1 MSVLVIELP
10 SMPAKIIYSA
20 DYGDLFTFVSHSSDS
35 CDSFDDWNFDLTS
48 QMTYFENPSQ
58 VPPPYKTRSTFTNM
72 DDYARYVKQHLTV
85 RTIYPC
91 NITGHSESPL
101 SMGLLKFGNQFVL
114 HELG

>member
-1 MSVLVIELP
+1 
-10 SMPAKIIYSA
+10 MPAKITYIE

-58 VPPPYKTRSTFTNM
+58 VPPAYKTRSTFTNM

-85 RTIYPC
+85 RT
-91 NITGHSESPL
+91 T
-101 SMGLLKFGNQFVL
+101 
-114 HELG
+114 